1 MDNLNEKYKDLMK
14 AGQEQFWKYGIK
26 KVSIEEIC
34 REAGVS
40 RVTFYKYFTN
50 KENMAFT
57 ILKSLMDLSIKTYR
71 DFMDSDIPFE
81 EKVKKTIEMKL
92 EFSNHMSHELLN
104 DVLNGDFP
112 KLLEYINKS
121 RETSMKMIESDY
133 RKAQEQGEIRKDL
146 KIELVIYFLN
156 KMQEMVN
163 DPALEAFY
171 TDSGEMIG
179 DLIHFFFYGLASGQE
194 QKNNSK

>member
-1 MDNLNEKYKDLMK
+1 MDNLNDKYEDILK
-14 AGQEQFWKYGIK
+14 AGQDLFWKFGIK

-50 KENMAFT
+50 KENLAYI
-57 ILKSLMDLSIKTYR
+57 ILKSLTDRSIKTYR
-71 DFMDSDIPFE
+71 EIMDADIPFE
-81 EKVKKTIEMKL
+81 KKVKKTIEMKM
-92 EFSNHMSHELLN
+92 EFSEHMSHELLN

-112 KLLEYINKS
+112 ALFEFINTS
-121 RETSMKMIESDY
+121 RVTSMKMIEDDY
-133 RKAQEQGEIRKDL
+133 RKAQKSGEIRKDL

-163 DPALEAFY
+163 DPALEKY
-171 TDSGEMIG
+171 YSDSGEMIS
-179 DLIHFFFYGLASGQE
+179 DLIHFFFFGLATDQV
-194 QKNNSK
+194 KNRN